1 MRILF
6 HDSTSTFAYDAELM
20 KRQGIGGTEAS
31 VVRVAEGLSASH
43 DVVVAQHARQEP
55 VSPHPG
61 LRYIPLNAPDPFG
74 GPPPDWVVVLRK
86 HRRVPALRARYRS
99 SAFAL
104 WLHNWQRPEA
114 FLMRTGLVRSG
125 CRVIAVSEAHRE
137 AIDRLL
143 NGVLARAKGALR
155 GAPGRIP
162 VMRIYNPADDAL
174 APDGTPVDPDKLVYF
189 SSKGIGRVLANFSAA
204 RASIPGLRLYVA
216 GNSLQEAA
224 SRSPRTAALLRQPG
238 VHNLGRLAQHELF
251 QHVREALCVF
261 YPQNALAETFGLVF
275 AESNAVGTP
284 VLAHDF
290 GAAREVLSS
299 ADQLVNARNRQ
310 SVLDRL
316 RAWRN
321 GGRPR
326 VSMRPEFR
334 ASAVVAHW
342 QRLIEGREP
351 QSGSQGR
358 QKAAHE
364 MAPGVALQHQAARL
378 LGGRRQRRGSREQV
392 ANPVHER
399 TQIPHRVEAHA
410 VRELAA

>member
-6 HDSTSTFAYDAELM
+6 HESTSTFAYDAELM

-43 DVVVAQHARQEP
+43 DVVVAQRARQES

-61 LRYIPLNAPDPFG
+61 LRYVPLNDPDPFG
-74 GPPPDWVVVLRK
+74 GPDPDWVVVLRK
-86 HRRVPALRARYRS
+86 HRRVPALRARHRS
-99 SAFAL
+99 SAIAL
-104 WLHNWQRPEA
+104 WLHNWQRPES

-125 CRVIAVSEAHRE
+125 CRVITVSDAHRQ
-137 AIDRLL
+137 ATDRLL

-155 GAPGRIP
+155 RAPGRIP
-162 VMRIYNPADDAL
+162 VVRIYNPVDDAL
-174 APDGTPVDPDKLVYF
+174 APDGTPVDPDKLVFF

-204 RASIPGLRLYVA
+204 RASTPDLHLYVA

-224 SRSPRTAALLRQPG
+224 IRSLRTAALLRQPG
-238 VHNLGRLAQHELF
+238 VHNLGRLPQDELF
-251 QHVREALCVF
+251 KHVREALCVF
-261 YPQNALAETFGLVF
+261 YPQNAYAETFGLVF

-299 ADQLVNARNRQ
+299 ADQLVDARDIDAI
-310 SVLDRL
+310 VDRL
-316 RAWRN
+316 RAWRS

-326 VSMRPEFR
+326 ASLRPEFR
-334 ASAVVAHW
+334 ASAVVAQW

-351 QSGSQGR
+351 
-358 QKAAHE
+358 
-364 MAPGVALQHQAARL
+364 
-378 LGGRRQRRGSREQV
+378 
-392 ANPVHER
+392 
-399 TQIPHRVEAHA
+399 
-410 VRELAA
+410 

>member
-20 KRQGIGGTEAS
+20 RRQGIGGTEAS

-43 DVVVAQHARQEP
+43 DVVVAQRARKEP

-61 LRYIPLNAPDPFG
+61 LRYVPLNDPDPFG

-86 HRRVPALRARYRS
+86 HRRVPALHARYRS
-99 SAFAL
+99 SAIAL

-125 CRVIAVSEAHRE
+125 CRVIVVSDAHRD
-137 AIDRLL
+137 ATDRLL

-162 VMRIYNPADDAL
+162 VMRIYNPVDDAL
-174 APDGTPVDPDKLVYF
+174 APDGTPVDPDKLVFF
-189 SSKGIGRVLANFSAA
+189 SNKGVEQVLAAFA
-204 RASIPGLRLYVA
+204 RVRGSIPSLRLHVA
-216 GNSLQEAA
+216 GNSLENAA
-224 SRSPRTAALLRQPG
+224 QASPRIAKLLRQPG
-238 VHNLGRLAQHELF
+238 VHPLGRLPQRELF

-261 YPQNALAETFGLVF
+261 YPQDAHAETFGLVF

-299 ADQLVNARNRQ
+299 PGQLVDARDTRAIIG
-310 SVLDRL
+310 RL
-316 RAWRN
+316 RAWRA
-321 GGRPR
+321 GERPQLSGRPA
-326 VSMRPEFR
+326 FR
-334 ASAVVAHW
+334 AAAVVAEW
-342 QRLIEGREP
+342 CRLVEG
-351 QSGSQGR
+351 G
-358 QKAAHE
+358 A
-364 MAPGVALQHQAARL
+364 
-378 LGGRRQRRGSREQV
+378 
-392 ANPVHER
+392 
-399 TQIPHRVEAHA
+399 
-410 VRELAA
+410 